1 MDDEYQFY
9 HQSGSFARFLASWL
23 SSNSLLSKRISQ
35 LAKGIV
41 QAGFWRLKEVDIVN
55 AWLTDLRSIGY
66 IFPLIVTSPSS
77 SRTSIKEKRIAVCVT
92 GIVECIQEG
101 WVPTYNMILNS
112 LQGDIDTFVFLS
124 SSHKLETI
132 RFSVHSKNIR
142 SYLNSTATIIYDD
155 RIIDPQIPSNC
166 TIFY

>member
-9 HQSGSFARFLASWL
+9 HQSGSFDRFLASWS

-35 LAKGIV
+35 LAKV
-41 QAGFWRLKEVDIVN
+41 
-55 AWLTDLRSIGY
+55 GY
-66 IFPLIVTSPSS
+66 IFPLIFTSPSS